1 VTSSNGRL
9 QGGELSDPN
18 QSKPDQSKDVA
29 LVSFLKANAPSVPEP
44 RLDLEDQLMHAIS
57 KDVSS
62 RLPRQHQL
70 RPRPKSRWNG
80 AVAAF
85 IGLGAG
91 AIAIGLGQLHEWFAS
106 PALSSN
112 ELAQLESFMVN
123 DWDEAVLPIETAPKD
138 WNWLDAKLSPASST
152 VDSVRRLDSSFS
164 NHSSNHSQS

>member
-1 VTSSNGRL
+1 MTSSNGRL
-9 QGGELSDPN
+9 QSGEPSNPN
-18 QSKPDQSKDVA
+18 QSEDVA

-57 KDVSS
+57 KDVPS

-91 AIAIGLGQLHEWFAS
+91 AIAIGLGQLHERFAP

-123 DWDEAVLPIETAPKD
+123 DWDEAVLPNETAPKD
-138 WNWLDAKLSPASST
+138 WNWLDAKLSPASPIA
-152 VDSVRRLDSSFS
+152 DAVRRSDSSFS
-164 NHSSNHSQS
+164 NHSSDHSQS

>member
-9 QGGELSDPN
+9 KSGGIPDPN
-18 QSKPDQSKDVA
+18 QSEDAA

-44 RLDLEDQLMHAIS
+44 RSELEAQLMQAIS
-57 KDVSS
+57 RDVSS
-62 RLPRQHQL
+62 TYAHQHQP

-85 IGLGAG
+85 IGLGVG
-91 AIAIGLGQLHEWFAS
+91 AIAIGLGQLHERFAP

-123 DWDEAVLPIETAPKD
+123 DWNETVLPSETAPKD
-138 WNWLDAKLSPASST
+138 WNWLDAKLSPASPI
-152 VDSVRRLDSSFS
+152 VDSVRRSDSSL
-164 NHSSNHSQS
+164 SNHSQL